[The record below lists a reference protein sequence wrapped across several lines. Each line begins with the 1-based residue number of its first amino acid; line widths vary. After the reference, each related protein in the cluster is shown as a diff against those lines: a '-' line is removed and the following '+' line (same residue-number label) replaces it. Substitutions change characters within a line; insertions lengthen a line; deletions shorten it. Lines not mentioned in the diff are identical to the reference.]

1 MRGRPASH
9 RFEDGCGRS
18 ELARWRDQFPGN
30 CRGAFGQNPL
40 TSAAYPRIPSRDQHV
55 AGGIWGEEPSV
66 SENRPPSSSLRMI
79 ATAEVHMHEDERAGI
94 FEFMRTMGLRAGATD
109 GHRMTWRHR
118 YRPGRRRP
126 RDLRQY
132 RIAERVCQL

>member
-1 MRGRPASH
+1 
-9 RFEDGCGRS
+9 
-18 ELARWRDQFPGN
+18 
-30 CRGAFGQNPL
+30 
-40 TSAAYPRIPSRDQHV
+40 
-55 AGGIWGEEPSV
+55 
-66 SENRPPSSSLRMI
+66 
-79 ATAEVHMHEDERAGI
+79 MHEDERARI

-132 RIAERVCQL
+132 RIAERVCQLSHSTPLLDFEPCVASDSHC